1 MRMSLPG
8 WMTNGLTSSCLT
20 VDSVAVTILVSV
32 IGKQGVVRW
41 DCSRVIARVLWH
53 DVDEQGLDGVLRPF
67 LFRRGDSLGG
77 NGSHIAPEVH
87 IAARH
92 AAVLTEASPPLV
104 IDYDK
109 QPVFDAALCI
119 YAIITKNTEALPN
132 YPTASHTSVSK
143 V

>member
-1 MRMSLPG
+1 MIGDKFCRLY
-8 WMTNGLTSSCLT
+8 CLL
-20 VDSVAVTILVSV
+20 SVT
-32 IGKQGVVRW
+32 GKQIVLRL
-41 DCSRVIARVLWH
+41 DCSHVISRVLWH
-53 DVDEQGLDGVLRPF
+53 DVGEQGLDGVLRPF

-77 NGSHIAPEVH
+77 NGSHMAPEVH
-87 IAARH
+87 TAARH
-92 AAVLTEASPPLV
+92 AAALMETSPPLV

-132 YPTASHTSVSK
+132 YPLSYTSVSK

>member
-1 MRMSLPG
+1 MCFES
-8 WMTNGLTSSCLT
+8 GLFPCYLT
-20 VDSVAVTILVSV
+20 VCV
-32 IGKQGVVRW
+32 
-41 DCSRVIARVLWH
+41 WH
-53 DVDEQGLDGVLRPF
+53 DVGEQGLDGVLQPF

-87 IAARH
+87 TAARH

-109 QPVFDAALCI
+109 QPVFDAALCL
-119 YAIITKNTEALPN
+119 YAIITKNKEALPN
-132 YPTASHTSVSK
+132 YPPASHTSVSM

>member
-1 MRMSLPG
+1 M
-8 WMTNGLTSSCLT
+8 WT
-20 VDSVAVTILVSV
+20 DI
-32 IGKQGVVRW
+32 
-41 DCSRVIARVLWH
+41 
-53 DVDEQGLDGVLRPF
+53 DEQGLDGVLGVLRPF

-87 IAARH
+87 TAGRH